1 MTRVAIV
8 GASGY
13 GGQTLAQACA
23 SHSNIESV
31 TRMSGREG
39 VDRVSADP
47 RGQAWIEPLDLDAL
61 GSDFDVV
68 FLSLPHGVGHGPT
81 AAALAGDARVIDL
94 SSDHRFKD
102 ASEYERVYGA
112 AHPAP
117 ELCDAAV
124 YGLTE
129 HGRSEIAC
137 ARLVANPGCY
147 PTASLLG
154 LLPLVK
160 ACALRPGGRVTID
173 AKSGV
178 SGAGKSPSTTTLYGN
193 VNENCRAYGV
203 GTHRHAPEIRSQLE
217 VDLPV
222 TFVPHLMPMFRG
234 MLATIYVEPAL
245 GVKLAHARQALESAY
260 ANEPFVHVIDAQP
273 ETNSVTGTNHC
284 HISIAEADGALVVT
298 SAIDNLMKG
307 AAGAALQNMN
317 VMLGFDE
324 MEGLRQ
330 LDGGTL

>member
-13 GGQTLAQACA
+13 GGQELAQACA
-23 SHSNIESV
+23 SHTKLESI
-31 TRMSGREG
+31 TLMSGRAGGEC
-39 VDRVSADP
+39 VSADP
-47 RGQAWIEPLDLDAL
+47 RAQAWIEPLDLEAL
-61 GSDFDVV
+61 ANDFDVV
-68 FLSLPHGVGHGPT
+68 FLCLPHGVGHVPT
-81 AAALAGDARVIDL
+81 AAALSGSARVIDL
-94 SSDHRFKD
+94 SSDHRFRD
-102 ASEYERVYGA
+102 ALEYESVYGA
-112 AHPAP
+112 THPAP
-117 ELCDAAV
+117 ELCDVAV

-129 HGRSEIAC
+129 HGRSDIAS

-154 LLPLVK
+154 ILPLIQGCV
-160 ACALRPGGRVTID
+160 LRPGARITID

-178 SGAGKSPSTTTLYGN
+178 SGAGKSPSDTTLYGN

-203 GTHRHAPEIRSQLE
+203 GTHRHAPEIRSRIG

-222 TFVPHLMPMFRG
+222 PFVPHLLPMFRG

-245 GVKLAHARQALESAY
+245 GVKLNHAREALVSVY
-260 ANEPFVHVIDAQP
+260 ANEPFVHVIDTQP
-273 ETNSVTGTNHC
+273 ETGQVARTNHC
-284 HISIAEADGALVVT
+284 HLSIAEADGAFVVT
-298 SAIDNLMKG
+298 SAIDNLVKG

-324 MEGLRQ
+324 MEGLRRP
-330 LDGGTL
+330 DGGAL